1 METKHVHLLKVT
13 MLNLVD
19 NYKCLSN
26 FNTSSVI
33 FVLFRLQG
41 CGYMSDPRHI

>member
-13 MLNLVD
+13 ILNLVD

-26 FNTSSVI
+26 FKTFNAITTAPVI
-33 FVLFRLQG
+33 
-41 CGYMSDPRHI
+41 M